1 MNKYTKIL
9 TLMGATF
16 LAVSC
21 QDDFEM
27 RHPLAQP
34 GDDIL
39 FGAKAYFENG
49 NTNSGQVRTEYGD
62 IVGNQIEVRWANGDR
77 LDISCPDA
85 VGAANSV
92 AEYMV
97 SGFNHGTNS
106 ATADT
111 SNAQVLT
118 KTGPAGLQWG
128 VEKDEYTF
136 YAVYPSL
143 GQIKEH
149 LQGVLSEQEINKLSV
164 NKNGKLN
171 GYLPTIQDPI
181 AIPDHKVQK
190 GGKNGYVINP
200 DMSLAYMVAK
210 QDVDYGTPVSMN
222 FSSIVTALEF
232 QIVAG
237 AVTGT
242 QQNITITG
250 LALADANGSDICG
263 PFSYDYNTGAYSTP
277 DSGAVSGHSQIHMDF
292 GAGFTVAAGEFVDAT
307 FFLLPKAN
315 ADVTNDYYKN
325 LALTV
330 FYKVAGSSQ
339 VKTARM
345 TQGVKPRTKTY
356 IKNVTLPS
364 INNVNAS
371 SWWSA
376 IPPATLFS
384 QVSIPVAGNV
394 FATPTYSSSEYRQE
408 QTKTIADLWKMGVRG
423 FELCCQTTCD
433 ASLGQS
439 PEKMLQE
446 SLGSEAIVVAEDF
459 TSKTFDSAVQELIT
473 LHTQPGYENEPLI
486 LLCTYAS
493 KNDGYNPYSYTAN
506 LMNYFASLSDT
517 VRNKMVQITSNTTAA
532 DLRGGIAVVVRPG
545 NDLRWA
551 YETQNYTAGTG
562 NRYKVLTNPYTILGI
577 TTTYPQEGL
586 TAKIPSHLKE
596 NENFPKAG
604 KDMLDKVMFIADW
617 GNSSYDMW
625 NRRYGNKYA
634 MEATSYDKLDETRK
648 SHIHTIYNNGNELLK
663 VENFLYGT
671 NKEYNASSY
680 TWSGDADDNNFDYF
694 GQGYTAP
701 WNTTIPE
708 FNFEHNLN
716 TSETDKAFVQ
726 EWQRVVKED
735 IDSTRI
741 GQDRD
746 WLFAYYNERS
756 AWVSWKSSLDE
767 KKEAIKDLFNKS
779 VMTKGGSTTND
790 LYINVL
796 SGYYATT
803 AHTPSI
809 TPIIENVKN
818 NNGTIS
824 ISNQGKGGDY
834 RGLAK
839 DLNEYVYNLLTETP
853 NGNDDSK
860 DRLKQQGP
868 WGLVMMNHIGTD
880 GDNGYST
887 KLVDLIMM
895 NNFRFPLAVA
905 TNKEEDT
912 PPVVTPPVTP
922 PDPNTPN
929 KPE

>member
-1 MNKYTKIL
+1 
-9 TLMGATF
+9 MGATF

-62 IVGNQIEVRWANGDR
+62 IKGNQIEVRWANGDR

-92 AEYMV
+92 AEYTV
-97 SGFNHGTNS
+97 SGFDHGTDT
-106 ATADT
+106 ATVDT

-118 KTGPAGLQWG
+118 KTGSAGLQWG
-128 VEKDEYTF
+128 VEKEKYTF

-164 NKNGKLN
+164 NKNGELN
-171 GYLPTIQDPI
+171 GYLPTIQDPV
-181 AIPDHKVQK
+181 AIPNQKVQK

-210 QDVDYGTPVSMN
+210 QNVDYGTPVSMN

-237 AVTGT
+237 AVTGG
-242 QQNITITG
+242 QQDITITG
-250 LALADANGSDICG
+250 LALADAKGGDICG
-263 PFSYDYNTGAYSTP
+263 PFSYNYNTEAYSTP
-277 DSGAVSGHSQIHMDF
+277 DAGAASGHSQIHMDF
-292 GAGFTVAAGEFVDAT
+292 GAGFTVAPGEFVDAT

-339 VKTARM
+339 VKTALM
-345 TQGVKPRTKTY
+345 NQGVKPRTKTY

-394 FATPTYSSSEYRQE
+394 FATKNNLKLSGDFANFDEKYFHQ
-408 QTKTIADLWKMGVRG
+408 QTKTITELWSIGVRG
-423 FELCCQTTCD
+423 FELCCQSALAGNVEPAEIVKKD
-433 ASLGQS
+433 LGQQ
-439 PEKMLQE
+439 KIVAAE
-446 SLGSEAIVVAEDF
+446 SFVDGI
-459 TSKTFDSAVQELIT
+459 TFDSAVDSLIT
-473 LHTQPGYENEPLI
+473 LHSQDGYASEPLI
-486 LLCTYAS
+486 LLCTYAA
-493 KNDGYNPYSYTAN
+493 KDDGYNPYNYVAN
-506 LMNYFASLSDT
+506 LLNYFNGLSNDIKSKFVKLTTSTT
-517 VRNKMVQITSNTTAA
+517 VG
-532 DLRGGIAVVVRPG
+532 DLRGKIAVIIRPG
-545 NDLRWA
+545 DDLRWL
-551 YETQNYTAGTG
+551 YETKTYDEGGWFQAASNLYD
-562 NRYKVLTNPYTILGI
+562 PYTQLGI
-577 TTTYPQEGL
+577 STYPQGGL
-586 TAKIPSHLKE
+586 TAMIPSVLQ
-596 NENFPKAG
+596 NDANFTG

-625 NRRYGNKYA
+625 NRRYGSEWA
-634 MEATSYDKLDETRK
+634 MDATSYKKTGATRQEQLHNLGM
-648 SHIHTIYNNGNELLK
+648 SQYLAEEYLYATDRNSNSTVCEWSQNNSD
-663 VENFLYGT
+663 NFFNAYGSQVQFPT
-671 NKEYNASSY
+671 
-680 TWSGDADDNNFDYF
+680 F
-694 GQGYTAP
+694 GSESTS
-701 WNTTIPE
+701 IEE
-708 FNFEHNLN
+708 FNFSHTMSNGG
-716 TSETDKAFVQ
+716 TAYIQ
-726 EWQRVVKED
+726 EWQRVIPTGGIPETKLYKGS
-735 IDSTRI
+735 ST
-741 GQDRD
+741 
-746 WLFAYYNERS
+746 S
-756 AWVSWKSSLDE
+756 ASNNNNYSIWVSWPESIIE

-779 VMTKGGSTTND
+779 VATKGTAGDD

-796 SGYYATT
+796 SGYFATT
-803 AHTPSI
+803 NHAPSI
-809 TPIIENVKN
+809 TPIIEGIRTSRNTKN
-818 NNGTIS
+818 DFKL
-824 ISNQGKGGDY
+824 QGKGGDFEA
-834 RGLAK
+834 LAK
-839 DLNEYVYNLLTETP
+839 ELNQYVYELLTATP
-853 NGNDDSK
+853 GGDGSNRTK
-860 DRLKQQGP
+860 LKQQGP
-868 WGLVMMNHIGTD
+868 WGLVIMNHIGTD
-880 GDNGYST
+880 GADGYST
-887 KLVDLIMM
+887 KLVDLIVM

-905 TNKEEDT
+905 SDTEEDT

-922 PDPNTPN
+922 PDPNNPN
-929 KPE
+929 KPD